1 MHRLSGKEYRKR
13 SSTHE
18 YFHNPV
24 RDSVDRLDLG
34 LGCVSRG
41 RWLDSPSA
49 DRGPDFAS
57 SAFRQGPKR
66 RLDYVGLPRNSRRS
80 CRICR
85 LNFTRSR
92 VG

>member
-49 DRGPDFAS
+49 DRGPDFVS

-66 RLDYVGLPRNSRRS
+66 RLGYVA
-80 CRICR
+80 CRAIHAAVAG
-85 LNFTRSR
+85 F